1 MAKYS
6 NTVAYELRTTLDASG
21 INKLQGELRKTQ
33 TELQRL
39 SDMHLIGK
47 RSANE
52 AISEINKIEKAM
64 TKAFEPK
71 LGLLNFD
78 KFNKEL
84 KGSGAQIQN

>member
-1 MAKYS
+1 
-6 NTVAYELRTTLDASG
+6 
-21 INKLQGELRKTQ
+21 
-33 TELQRL
+33 
-39 SDMHLIGK
+39 MHLIGK

-78 KFNKEL
+78 NFNKEL
-84 KGSGAQIQN
+84 KSSGAQIQN